1 MTFDVTIFQII
12 ASLALT
18 GMSLI
23 VSGVSL
29 FFGYR
34 HNRGWKPAIVL
45 VERARFSG
53 AGPPSLAVIFEVWN
67 RHKYPIV
74 IKEVDVQFERFTFL
88 APPKKEADENSVAWF
103 LEENRTFESY
113 HSVRLEPEA
122 HHRLYL
128 LAQYKEESDDGK
140 PENPSVAVRYFD
152 PINNKEMTVRSKKMD
167 L

>member
-1 MTFDVTIFQII
+1 MSFDVSIFQIM

-29 FFGYR
+29 YFGYR
-34 HNRGWKPAIVL
+34 HNRGRKPAIVL

-74 IKEVDVQFERFTFL
+74 IKEVDVQFDRFTFL
-88 APPKKEADENSVAWF
+88 APPEIEADGNSVAWF

-113 HSVRLEPEA
+113 HSVRLEPDA
-122 HHRLYL
+122 HHRLSL
-128 LAQYKEESDDGK
+128 RAPYKEETDDGK
-140 PENPSVAVRYFD
+140 PENPSIDVLYFD
-152 PINNKEMTVRSKKMD
+152 PINNKEMTVKSKKMD